1 MSDFENIVSELTELQ
16 KAKNADYGDSF
27 SQNVQKYGLLAG
39 LIPIANKLHR
49 LEQLITNGNQQ
60 VKSESI
66 EDTLKDQA
74 NYCIMLLAEI
84 RKTKGK

>member
-1 MSDFENIVSELTELQ
+1 MMSDFEQIVNELVDIQ

-27 SQNVQKYGLLAG
+27 SRNIDKYGLIAG
-39 LIPIANKLHR
+39 LIPIANKFHR

-84 RKTKGK
+84 RGRAK

>member
-1 MSDFENIVSELTELQ
+1 MSEFENIVNELVELQ
-16 KAKNADYGDSF
+16 KAKNGDYGDSF
-27 SQNVQKYGLLAG
+27 SRNVEKYGLLAG
-39 LIPIANKLHR
+39 LIPIANKFNR

-84 RKTKGK
+84 RKLNRK